1 MAVVMLDNAEGDVGD
16 APLLPE
22 LQGWEVRWQ
31 QLP

>member
-1 MAVVMLDNAEGDVGD
+1 MLDNADGDVGDAGD

-22 LQGWEVRWQ
+22 LQGWEVRWR